1 MLYRRSRTPS
11 VWDEME
17 RIQRDMNRIL
27 SSYQRGVHSAPGF
40 PAINIWTGEDG
51 AVLMA
56 EIPGVSPDELDIS
69 VVGDTL
75 TLQGERKRP
84 EIGENAQ
91 YHRQERGYGRFSRT
105 MQLPFPI
112 EVDKV
117 EAAIERGVLKMTLP
131 RAEAD
136 RPKRISVRNMV

>member
-1 MLYRRSRTPS
+1 
-11 VWDEME
+11 ME

-27 SSYQRGVHSAPGF
+27 SSSQRGVHSAPGF
-40 PAINIWTGEDG
+40 PAVNIWTGEEG
-51 AVLMA
+51 AVLTA
-56 EIPGVSPDELDIS
+56 EIPGVAPDELDIS

-91 YHRQERGYGRFSRT
+91 YHRQERGYGRFSRSV
-105 MQLPFPI
+105 QLPFPI
-112 EVDKV
+112 EVDQV
-117 EAAIERGVLKMTLP
+117 EAHVDRGVLKMTLP

-136 RPKRISVRNMV
+136 KPKRISVRNV

>member
-51 AVLMA
+51 AILMA
-56 EIPGVSPDELDIS
+56 EIPGVAPDELDIS

-136 RPKRISVRNMV
+136 RPKRISVRNM

>member
-1 MLYRRSRTPS
+1 MLYRRPRTPS

-27 SSYQRGVHSAPGF
+27 SSSQRGVHSAPGF
-40 PAINIWTGEDG
+40 PAVNIWTGEEG
-51 AVLMA
+51 AVLTA
-56 EIPGVSPDELDIS
+56 EIPGVAPDELDIS

-91 YHRQERGYGRFSRT
+91 YHRQERGYGRFSRSV
-105 MQLPFPI
+105 QLPFPI
-112 EVDKV
+112 EVDQV
-117 EAAIERGVLKMTLP
+117 EAHVDRGVLKMTLP

-136 RPKRISVRNMV
+136 KPKRISVRNV

>member
-51 AVLMA
+51 AILMA

-117 EAAIERGVLKMTLP
+117 EAAVERGVLKMTLP

-136 RPKRISVRNMV
+136 RPKRISVRNM

>member
-1 MLYRRSRTPS
+1 MLYRRPRTPS

-17 RIQRDMNRIL
+17 RIQREMNRVL
-27 SSYQRGVHSAPGF
+27 SSRQRGIQSAPGF
-40 PAINIWTGEDG
+40 PAVNIWTGEDG
-51 AVLMA
+51 AILTA
-56 EIPGVSPDELDIS
+56 EIPGVVPDELDIS

-84 EIGENAQ
+84 DIGENAT

-105 MQLPFPI
+105 VQLPFPI
-112 EVDKV
+112 GVDRV
-117 EAAIERGVLKMTLP
+117 EARVERGVLKMELP

-136 RPKRISVRNMV
+136 RPKRISVRNK

>member
-51 AVLMA
+51 AILMA

-136 RPKRISVRNMV
+136 RPKRISVRNM

>member
-27 SSYQRGVHSAPGF
+27 SSYQRGSHSAPGF

-51 AVLMA
+51 AILMA

-117 EAAIERGVLKMTLP
+117 EAAVERGVLKMTLP

-136 RPKRISVRNMV
+136 RPKRISVRNM

>member
-1 MLYRRSRTPS
+1 MLYRRRTPS

-27 SSYQRGVHSAPGF
+27 TSYQRGVQSAPGF
-40 PAINIWTGEDG
+40 PAVNIWTGEDG
-51 AVLMA
+51 ALLTA
-56 EIPGVSPDELDIS
+56 EVPGVVPDELDIS

-91 YHRQERGYGRFSRT
+91 YHRQERGYGRFSRSV
-105 MQLPFPI
+105 QLPFPI

-117 EAAIERGVLKMTLP
+117 EASVERGVLKMSLP

-136 RPKRISVRNMV
+136 KPKRISVRNT

>member
-1 MLYRRSRTPS
+1 MLYRRPRTPS

-40 PAINIWTGEDG
+40 PAVNIWTGEEG
-51 AVLMA
+51 ALLTA
-56 EIPGVSPDELDIS
+56 EIPGVAPDELDIS

-105 MQLPFPI
+105 VQLPFPI

-117 EAAIERGVLKMTLP
+117 DASVERGVLKMTLP
-131 RAEAD
+131 RAESD
-136 RPKRISVRNMV
+136 RPKRISVRNI

>member
-1 MLYRRSRTPS
+1 MLYRRARTPS

-17 RIQRDMNRIL
+17 RIQREMSRL
-27 SSYQRGVHSAPGF
+27 SSAYQRGGQSSQGF
-40 PAINIWTGEDG
+40 PAVNIWTGEEG
-51 AVLMA
+51 AILTA
-56 EIPGVSPDELDIS
+56 EIPGVVPDELDIS

-75 TLQGERKRP
+75 TLQGERTRP

-91 YHRQERGYGRFSRT
+91 YHRQERGYGRFSRSI
-105 MQLPFPI
+105 QLPFPI

-117 EAAIERGVLKMTLP
+117 EARVERGVLEMELP

-136 RPKRISVRNMV
+136 KPKRISVRNQ

>member
-51 AVLMA
+51 AILMA
-56 EIPGVSPDELDIS
+56 EIPGVAPDELDIS

-117 EAAIERGVLKMTLP
+117 EAAVERGVLKMTLP

-136 RPKRISVRNMV
+136 RPKRISVRNM

>member
-1 MLYRRSRTPS
+1 MLYRRARTPS

-27 SSYQRGVHSAPGF
+27 SSYQRGLQNAPGF
-40 PAINIWTGEDG
+40 PAVNIWTGEEG
-51 AVLMA
+51 AVLTA
-56 EIPGVSPDELDIS
+56 EIPGVAPDEIDIS

-84 EIGENAQ
+84 EIGERAQ
-91 YHRQERGYGRFSRT
+91 VHRQERGYGRFSRT
-105 MQLPFPI
+105 VQLPFPI

-117 EAAIERGVLKMTLP
+117 EAHVQRGVLKMSLP

-136 RPKRISVRNMV
+136 KPKRISVRNV

>member
-1 MLYRRSRTPS
+1 MLYRRPRTPS

-40 PAINIWTGEDG
+40 PAVNIWTGEEG
-51 AVLMA
+51 ALLTA
-56 EIPGVSPDELDIS
+56 EIPGVAPDELDIS

-105 MQLPFPI
+105 VQLPFPI

-117 EAAIERGVLKMTLP
+117 DASVERGVLKMTLP
-131 RAEAD
+131 RAESD
-136 RPKRISVRNMV
+136 RPKRISVRNM